1 MFVNMA
7 HGGNRAQKRSQF
19 NMPSLTA
26 ASFRFGLYQ
35 ELKGR
40 KYICIAIQNNYSI
53 KTSNFLIAYI
63 AIIFVFQQPD
73 FIFMTTHFLFHLTES
88 LTVS

>member
-1 MFVNMA
+1 MTEDLQACMFVNVA
-7 HGGNRAQKRSQF
+7 HGGNRVQKRSQF

-26 ASFRFGLYQ
+26 ASFGFGLYQ

-53 KTSNFLIAYI
+53 KTSNFLIAHI
-63 AIIFVFQQPD
+63 AVICVFQQP
-73 FIFMTTHFLFHLTES
+73 FQILIL
-88 LTVS
+88 